1 MNKLIGLILLM
12 LVGCAGPDVK
22 HKYLGVDQESIWT
35 YDSIQEVEERL
46 SYVISNTHKQLIKNH
61 SAIRY
66 YNKYIQVDIDQT
78 YQDEDGQLSDFTQ
91 SYRIYKIEL
100 NASQLDLYYNIRP
113 EGYQTPKLD
122 PNDINEDELKGC
134 HDLDISTKG
143 TWILQDANQY
153 EEPQAM
159 DQDRAE
165 ISLNNQCY
173 DLLMSL
179 DRVKFDEGLEEKIK
193 KRLKTAL

>member
-1 MNKLIGLILLM
+1 MYKIIGLVLLM
-12 LVGCAGPDVK
+12 LVGCAEPDVK

-35 YDSIQEVEERL
+35 FDSIQEVEERL
-46 SYVISNTHKQLIKNH
+46 SSVVSVTHKQLIKNH
-61 SAIRY
+61 STIRY
-66 YNKYIQVDIDQT
+66 YNKYIQVDLDQT
-78 YQDEDGQLSDFTQ
+78 YQDDDDKLHDFKN

-100 NASQLDLYYNIRP
+100 NASQLDLYYNIKP

-134 HDLDISTKG
+134 HDRDISIKG
-143 TWILQDANQY
+143 TWTLQDANEY

-159 DQDRAE
+159 EQEKAE
-165 ISLNNQCY
+165 ISLNNQCF
-173 DLLMSL
+173 DLLMNL
-179 DRVKFDEGLEEKIK
+179 DRVKFDENIEDKIK